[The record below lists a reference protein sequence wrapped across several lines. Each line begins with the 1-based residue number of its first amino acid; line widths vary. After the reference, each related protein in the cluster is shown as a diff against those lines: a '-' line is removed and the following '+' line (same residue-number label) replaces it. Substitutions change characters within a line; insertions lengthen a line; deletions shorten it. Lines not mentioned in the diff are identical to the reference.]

1 MRFYTKQHP
10 FYCGIDLHARTLYVC
25 ILDQAGETLLHRNRQ
40 ATPEALLKAIAPY
53 RDQIVMAAECMFTW
67 SWLADLCAEHGL
79 PFVLGHALYM
89 KAIHGGKAKNDKS
102 DAHKIA
108 VLLRGGMLPQA
119 YVYPAKMRATRDLL
133 RRRMHLVRK
142 RGELLAHVQNTNSQ
156 YNLPAI
162 GKKIAY
168 KANRDGVAERCA
180 DPAVQKSMAI
190 DLALIGYYDALLCD
204 LELAIVKAAKHHDAN
219 TWYLLRTVP
228 GIGKILS
235 LVLLYE
241 IPDIE
246 RFPRVQD
253 FASECRLVKCAKA
266 SAGKRSGTSG
276 TKIGNAHLQWAFSEA
291 AVLFLRDNPAAQKL
305 LARLE
310 KKHSKGKALTI
321 LAHKLAR
328 AVYYMLKRQ
337 TAFDMNTFLHGEG
350 RGVGERGA

>member
-1 MRFYTKQHP
+1 MRFYTTQHP
-10 FYCGIDLHARTLYVC
+10 FYCGIDLHARTMYLC
-25 ILDQAGETLLHRNRQ
+25 ILDQAGETLLHRNMP

-53 RDQIVMAAECMFTW
+53 REQIVLAAECMFTW
-67 SWLADLCAEHGL
+67 YWLADLCAEHGI

-89 KAIHGGKAKNDKS
+89 KAIHGGKAKNDKI
-102 DAHKIA
+102 DAQKIA
-108 VLLRGGMLPQA
+108 ILLRGGMLPQA
-119 YVYPAKMRATRDLL
+119 YVYPAEMRATRDLL
-133 RRRMHLVRK
+133 RRRTHLARK

-168 KANRDGVAERCA
+168 KANRDGVAERFA
-180 DPAVQKSMAI
+180 DPAVQKSI
-190 DLALIGYYDALLCD
+190 EVDLTLIGYYDALLRD
-204 LELAIVKAAKHHDAN
+204 VELTTVKTAKHHDAQ
-219 TWYLLRTVP
+219 TLYLLQTVP

-241 IPDIE
+241 IHDIA

-253 FASECRLVKCAKA
+253 FASYCRLVKCARE

-276 TKIGNAHLQWAFSEA
+276 SKIGNAHLTWAFSEA

-305 LARLE
+305 LSRFE

-321 LAHKLAR
+321 LAHTLAR

-337 TAFDMNTFLHGEG
+337 TAFDLDTFL
-350 RGVGERGA
+350 RG